1 MSNLVKTVNIEENG
15 TRKVIH
21 SLHSY
26 YDEEDSRHGKRH
38 VSYESRMAASLGY
51 DSTTLNSN
59 QKIQKVKRYKV
70 CLPLKNASLHGTEKS
85 NGIQT

>member
-1 MSNLVKTVNIEENG
+1 MSNLMKTVNIEENG
-15 TRKVIH
+15 TRKV
-21 SLHSY
+21 LHSY

-38 VSYESRMAASLGY
+38 VSYESRMAASLSY

-59 QKIQKVKRYKV
+59 QRIQKVKRYKV

-85 NGIQT
+85 NGMQT

>member
-1 MSNLVKTVNIEENG
+1 MSNLMKTVNIEENG
-15 TRKVIH
+15 TRKV
-21 SLHSY
+21 LHSY

-38 VSYESRMAASLGY
+38 VSYESRMAASLSY

-85 NGIQT
+85 NCIQT